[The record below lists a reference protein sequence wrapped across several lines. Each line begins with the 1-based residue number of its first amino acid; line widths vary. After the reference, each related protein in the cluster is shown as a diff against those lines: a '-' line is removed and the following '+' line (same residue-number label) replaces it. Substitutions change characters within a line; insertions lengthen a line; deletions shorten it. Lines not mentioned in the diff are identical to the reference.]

1 MASFALLNILS
12 GFEFDMPNNYIGFN
26 PKTDSDNFSFFWSI
40 ETGWGSF
47 IKNGK
52 KITLEIAEG
61 FLELECL
68 GIKFAQGVKK
78 AAFDGKDADFEFSD
92 GVIAFP
98 KARAEKK
105 IEIEI

>member
-52 KITLEIAEG
+52 KIILEIAEG
-61 FLELECL
+61 FLELERL
-68 GIKFAQGVKK
+68 GIKFAQGVKRIV
-78 AAFDGKDADFEFSD
+78 FDGKDEDFEFSD

-98 KARAEKK
+98 KVRAEKK